1 MKKLAISK
9 VFQNIIFWLIN
20 VDKQNQAPL
29 NPGACFQFLKGD
41 SKRLESYAWIWNGI
55 FELTYTLA
63 QLLVIY
69 VYQRNDNC
77 FSKHWEVNF
86 GAS

>member
-1 MKKLAISK
+1 MDILIDEDKKIQWKLDNEFVK
-9 VFQNIIFWLIN
+9 ML
-20 VDKQNQAPL
+20 K
-29 NPGACFQFLKGD
+29 GACFQFLKGD
-41 SKRLESYAWIWNGI
+41 SKRLESYAWIWNGN
-55 FELTYTLA
+55 FELTNTLA